1 MKKTIPIVLFIL
13 LVAQVSFATVRTVS
27 NSPATLAQFNSIQ
40 VAVDSSSNGD
50 TILVHGS
57 PVNYAGFTVTSK
69 RVVLL
74 GPGFNPNT
82 QTALKAKIFGVIN
95 FNGSAC
101 KKSELHG
108 FEMVSSSIEIQSSM
122 DSLYF
127 FRNIIVTM
135 GIVNGVGTVSGF
147 IFRGNYFKGA
157 ISSHPA
163 SVFHNFVFENN
174 VFVCSSCINYITNG
188 ANTNILFNHNL
199 FFDDNGNNTNA
210 FASLGFA
217 LFTNNIFV
225 ERNFSTTTVFNST
238 FINNITFNCSPNT
251 PWSLGTN
258 IDGGGNIENLDP
270 MMVDQAGVNDG
281 SATEISNF
289 TIPSGP
295 ANNSGSDGKDMGLL
309 FDPTGGL
316 NWNHSRN
323 SRMPSVVLMNIANPV
338 IGAGGS
344 LSVTVE
350 ARKNE

>member
-1 MKKTIPIVLFIL
+1 MKKSIPFVLFTL
-13 LVAQVSFATVRTVS
+13 LMVQMSFATVRTVS
-27 NSPATLAQFNSIQ
+27 NSPATLAQFNTIQ
-40 VAVDSSSNGD
+40 AAVNASMSGD

-57 PVNYAGFTVTSK
+57 PVNYGGFTVTSK
-69 RVVLL
+69 QLVLL
-74 GPGFNPNT
+74 GPGFNPNV
-82 QTALKAKIFGVIN
+82 QSSLNAKINGNIN

-108 FEMVSSSIEIQSSM
+108 FEMVSNSIEIQSSM
-122 DSLYF
+122 DSVYF
-127 FRNIIVTM
+127 YRNIIINM
-135 GIVNGVGTVSGF
+135 GMVNGVGTVSGF
-147 IFRGNYFKGA
+147 IFRGNYFKGG
-157 ISSHPA
+157 ISTHPF
-163 SVFHNFVFENN
+163 SDFHNCLFENN
-174 VFVCSSCINYITNG
+174 VFVCTNCISGITNG
-188 ANTNILFNHNL
+188 ANSNILFNHNL
-199 FFDDNGNNTNA
+199 FFDDNGNNSSA

-238 FINNITFNCSPNT
+238 FINNITFNSSPNT
-251 PWSLGTN
+251 PWTLGTN
-258 IDGGGNIENLDP
+258 IDGGGNIENMDP
-270 MMVDQAGVNDG
+270 MMVDQPLVNSG
-281 SATEISNF
+281 AATEISDF